1 MVSNSKCVAGLGR
14 RIFNKK
20 EILKEIET
28 EEVEEEDIMKDV
40 PDYER
45 STNKKTE
52 IQHFTTLFNT
62 LVINENSS
70 SKSKEGFILLDI
82 TYCSFVHSSY
92 TYIFRFPL
100 GSI

>member
-52 IQHFTTLFNT
+52 IQQFTTLFNT
-62 LVINENSS
+62 LVINENST
-70 SKSKEGFILLDI
+70 SKSKEGFLIFTVCSVPHLAPIVLDL
-82 TYCSFVHSSY
+82 YWEVFKK
-92 TYIFRFPL
+92 F
-100 GSI
+100 

>member
-1 MVSNSKCVAGLGR
+1 MVTNSKVVAGLGR

-20 EILKEIET
+20 EILKEEET

-52 IQHFTTLFNT
+52 IQQFTTLFNT
-62 LVINENSS
+62 LVIPENST
-70 SKSKEGFILLDI
+70 SKSKEGFLVIDILL
-82 TYCSFVHSSY
+82 FV
-92 TYIFRFPL
+92 
-100 GSI
+100 

>member
-1 MVSNSKCVAGLGR
+1 MVANSKCVAGLGR

-52 IQHFTTLFNT
+52 IQQFTTLFNT
-62 LVINENSS
+62 LVINENST
-70 SKSKEGFILLDI
+70 SKSKEVFIYIKNCLYKLFQ
-82 TYCSFVHSSY
+82 CSF
-92 TYIFRFPL
+92 FRSQL
-100 GSI
+100 GNI

>member
-45 STNKKTE
+45 STNKKSE

-62 LVINENSS
+62 LVINENST
-70 SKSKEGFILLDI
+70 SKSKEGFLVIDILL
-82 TYCSFVHSSY
+82 FV
-92 TYIFRFPL
+92 
-100 GSI
+100 

>member
-1 MVSNSKCVAGLGR
+1 MVSNSKCIAGLGR

-20 EILKEIET
+20 EILEEKET
-28 EEVEEEDIMKDV
+28 VEVEEEDIMKDI

-62 LVINENSS
+62 LVINENST
-70 SKSKEGFILLDI
+70 SKSKEGF
-82 TYCSFVHSSY
+82 
-92 TYIFRFPL
+92 
-100 GSI
+100 SI

>member
-1 MVSNSKCVAGLGR
+1 MVSSSKCIAGLGR

-20 EILKEIET
+20 EILNEIET

-52 IQHFTTLFNT
+52 IQQFTTLFNT
-62 LVINENSS
+62 LVINENST
-70 SKSKEGFILLDI
+70 SKSKGRFSILCFTLQHSFNFLDLNWEV
-82 TYCSFVHSSY
+82 FEK
-92 TYIFRFPL
+92 F
-100 GSI
+100 